1 MILQMKKTNYE
12 MFYQR
17 VRCLFPSIGIKEGR
31 FLKEL
36 RYHLQDFSFSHPN
49 AGYEEITAFFGTPEE
64 IVKNYIESEGIEN
77 VVKRFTVRK
86 YLRFFI
92 SGIFLLFFFLWVAY
106 FIFWIKSYQAFTAE
120 IPAYG
125 EVTLEEGI
133 VEP

>member
-1 MILQMKKTNYE
+1 M
-12 MFYQR
+12 
-17 VRCLFPSIGIKEGR
+17 
-31 FLKEL
+31 
-36 RYHLQDFSFSHPN
+36 QDFSFSHPN

-64 IVKNYIESEGIEN
+64 IVKNYIESEGIET

>member
-64 IVKNYIESEGIEN
+64 IVKNYIESEGIET
-77 VVKRFTVRK
+77 VV
-86 YLRFFI
+86 
-92 SGIFLLFFFLWVAY
+92 
-106 FIFWIKSYQAFTAE
+106 KSYQAFTAE

>member
-86 YLRFFI
+86 YLRF
-92 SGIFLLFFFLWVAY
+92 LFPESFFSS
-106 FIFWIKSYQAFTAE
+106 FSY
-120 IPAYG
+120 G
-125 EVTLEEGI
+125 
-133 VEP
+133 